1 VALIAACS
9 RSPQQVERVAL
20 LPFEN
25 LSGDATLDWVGQA
38 APVIVTAQITG
49 LPRVFPLSV
58 VAVRDAY
65 LANATRLV
73 HGYFTGRSDA
83 LHFQIE
89 VEDAARHKM
98 VDTAAVEGTILEAT
112 NIVARRLF
120 PGARAFQSSNAAA
133 IEAWGRGD
141 NDRAL
146 ALDPDFGAAWLA
158 RVQSIA
164 SAGDTQRAVEVAA
177 QALARSSLRSEVER
191 ARLELASAT
200 LRKDP
205 AARTNALTAL
215 ARLIT
220 TDVDTIR
227 QLAGLEVNARHFAT
241 GAELY
246 RSILR
251 LSPDDA
257 QAMNGLGYAT
267 ALAGDLEAARKAFDD
282 YRRQPRQEANAF
294 DSLGEAY
301 FMNGRFQD
309 AEKSFLEAHGR
320 DAAMLEGAD
329 LFKAAYAR
337 WLTGDLKGADV
348 TMRRYLDFRAGLHDP
363 LLDWREAAWLY
374 TTGRRHEAIA
384 KLQTTPASPLM
395 TRQLAIW
402 RGMESPPKDGEA
414 LKNSYER
421 TPPAVDGQVRTFYAS
436 ALLEA
441 GQKDEAKK
449 LLTLWP
455 LPETGGDPL
464 LQSLVFPRFLELR
477 RSVGLQ

>member
-1 VALIAACS
+1 V
-9 RSPQQVERVAL
+9 Q
-20 LPFEN
+20 
-25 LSGDATLDWVGQA
+25 
-38 APVIVTAQITG
+38 
-49 LPRVFPLSV
+49 
-58 VAVRDAY
+58 
-65 LANATRLV
+65 
-73 HGYFTGRSDA
+73 GYFTGHSGA

-98 VDTAAVEGTILEAT
+98 VDIAAVEGTILEAT
-112 NIVARRLF
+112 DAVARRLS
-120 PGARAFQSSNAAA
+120 PGAHAFPSSNTAA

-141 NDRAL
+141 NDRAV

-158 RVQSIA
+158 RVQSLA
-164 SAGDTQRAVEVAA
+164 SAGDTQRAIEAA
-177 QALARSSLRSEVER
+177 SQALARSSLRSEVER

-205 AARTNALTAL
+205 VARTNALTAL

-227 QLAGLEVNARHFAT
+227 QLAGSEVNARHFAT

-267 ALAGDLEAARKAFDD
+267 ALAGDMEAAKKTFEA
-282 YRRQPRQEANAF
+282 YGRQPRQEANAL
-294 DSLGEAY
+294 DSVGEAY
-301 FMNGRFQD
+301 FMNGRFRE

-320 DAAMLEGAD
+320 DAAMLQGAD
-329 LFKAAYAR
+329 LSKAAYAR
-337 WLTGDLKGADV
+337 WLGGDLKGADA
-348 TMRRYLDFRAGLHDP
+348 TTRRYLDFRASLHDP
-363 LLDWREAAWLY
+363 LLDWRQAAWLY
-374 TTGRRHEAIA
+374 TTGRREEAIA
-384 KLQTTPASPLM
+384 KLQTAPASTLV

-402 RGMESPPKDGEA
+402 RGVESPPKDREA
-414 LKNSYER
+414 LKNLYEQ
-421 TPPAVDGQVRTFYAS
+421 TPPAFDGQVRTFYAA
-436 ALLEA
+436 ALLDA
-441 GQKDEAKK
+441 GKTDEAKK

-477 RSVGLQ
+477 RTVGLQ

>member
-9 RSPQQVERVAL
+9 RPPQQVERVAL

-38 APVIVTAQITG
+38 APVIVAAQITG
-49 LPRVFPLSV
+49 VPRVFPLSV

-73 HGYFTGRSDA
+73 HGYFTRRGGA
-83 LHFQIE
+83 LHFRIE

-98 VDTAAVEGTILEAT
+98 VDTEAVDGTILEAT
-112 NIVARRLF
+112 NVMARRLS
-120 PGARAFQSSNAAA
+120 PGAHAFQSSNAAA

-146 ALDPDFGAAWLA
+146 TLDPNFGAAWLA
-158 RVQSIA
+158 RVQSLA
-164 SAGDTQRAVEVAA
+164 SAGDTQRAIEVAA
-177 QALARSSLRSEVER
+177 QGLARSSLRSEVER

-200 LRKDP
+200 LRQDA
-205 AARTNALTAL
+205 AARTHALTAL

-227 QLAGLEVNARHFAT
+227 QLAESEVNARHFAA

-246 RSILR
+246 RNILR
-251 LSPDDA
+251 LSSDDS

-267 ALAGDLEAARKAFDD
+267 ALAGDLEAAKKAFED
-282 YRRQPRQEANAF
+282 YGRQPGQEANAF
-294 DSLGEAY
+294 DSMGEAY
-301 FMNGRFQD
+301 FMNGRFRD
-309 AEKSFLEAHGR
+309 AEKSFLAAHGR
-320 DAAMLEGAD
+320 DAAMLQGAD

-337 WLTGDLKGADV
+337 WLTGDLNGADA

-363 LLDWREAAWLY
+363 LLDWREATWLY
-374 TTGRRHEAIA
+374 TTGRGDEAAA
-384 KLQTTPASPLM
+384 KLQTAPASPLM
-395 TRQLAIW
+395 TRQFAIW
-402 RGMESPPKDGEA
+402 KGIESPPKDREA
-414 LKNSYER
+414 LKNSYEH
-421 TPPAVDGQVRTFYAS
+421 TPPALDGQVRTFYAS

-449 LLTLWP
+449 LLILWP

-464 LQSLVFPRFLELR
+464 LQSLVFPKFLELR
-477 RSVGLQ
+477 RTVGLQ